1 MDRLLFSVV
10 IPTYNRKEGLLACLD
25 ALAHQSA
32 DAASFEVVVVDD
44 GSSDGTSAVLVG
56 MNYPFVV
63 QLLSNPHGGASA
75 ARNAGIAAAR
85 GEYVAFTE
93 DDVLVEKDWLRNAA
107 AHLAG
112 GTIDVL
118 EGRTV
123 DSTTAKEVRRF
134 EGKRLPSFI
143 PCNLFVRRSLFGQVG
158 GFDPAFHDVSRGLY
172 FREDA
177 DLGFRLIDAGSRF
190 AIAKDVVVAHPP
202 QFLALSACLRH
213 ARRYMFDPLLYKKHP
228 LRFRQFI
235 EVKRVLGLSI
245 HRPQHY
251 VALVYAALLLWL
263 IGAAIVGS
271 WQTAV
276 PLALLAFACSIFF
289 RFKYKGMAALQLYNV
304 KDTIGFMVLP
314 LVYLASVVRGCF
326 RFRSFGALL

>member
-1 MDRLLFSVV
+1 MDRLQFSVV
-10 IPTYNRKEGLLACLD
+10 IPTYNRKEGILACLD

-32 DAASFEVVVVDD
+32 DPASFEVVVVDD
-44 GSSDGTSAVLVG
+44 GSLDGTSAALVG
-56 MNYPFVV
+56 MKHPFVV

-93 DDVLVEKDWLRNAA
+93 DDVVVEKDWLHNAA
-107 AHLAG
+107 LHLAD
-112 GTIDVL
+112 GTVDVL

-123 DSTTAKEVRRF
+123 DNTTAKEVRRF

-143 PCNLFVRRSLFGQVG
+143 PCNLFVRRPLFARVG
-158 GFDPAFHDVSRGLY
+158 GFDPAFHDTSRGLY

-177 DLGFRLIDAGSRF
+177 DLGFRLIDAGCQV
-190 AIAKDVVVAHPP
+190 AIANDVVVGHPP
-202 QFLALSACLRH
+202 QFLALGDCLRH

-235 EVKRVLGLSI
+235 EVKRVLGLTI

-251 VALVYAALLLWL
+251 VALLYAALLVWL
-263 IGAAIVGS
+263 IGAVIVGS
-271 WQTAV
+271 WQTVIPVAV
-276 PLALLAFACSIFF
+276 LAFCCSMFF
-289 RFKYKGMAALQLYNV
+289 RYKYKGMAALQLYNI

-314 LVYLASVVRGCF
+314 LVYLASLVRGCF
-326 RFRSFGALL
+326 HFRSFGALL